1 VATQLG
7 PRWHRRL
14 HLPDR
19 SATSGSRAA
28 TRDRRTGP
36 GGAGRAGAE
45 PAGPDEAVTEAPD
58 ALEALLAVQDLDTAL
73 TPLQHPRDHLPERT
87 ARADARAALAVAA
100 AALDDVA
107 SRRQVIADAQA
118 KLERS
123 LRELDARHADLAAKL
138 PRTMVVR
145 EAEALMA
152 EQQSVAARRSSVEDE
167 ELALLEEDEGLDGDE
182 AGGRQALEAAQER
195 VRSADDALAKVE
207 AVIDEQ
213 EAELRQRR
221 EATAADVP
229 GELLE
234 RYGELR
240 DHFGGVAVARL
251 VGGRCTGCHL
261 ALANAALERIRS
273 APPDALVECE
283 ECGRILVR

>member
-1 VATQLG
+1 M
-7 PRWHRRL
+7 
-14 HLPDR
+14 
-19 SATSGSRAA
+19 
-28 TRDRRTGP
+28 
-36 GGAGRAGAE
+36 
-45 PAGPDEAVTEAPD
+45 TEAPD
-58 ALEALLAVQDLDTAL
+58 ALEALLTVQDLDTAL
-73 TPLQHPRDHLPERT
+73 TQLQHHRDHLPERT